1 MIEVARALDPAHR
14 AVFMGY
20 EDDFVHLIR
29 KAGFEYHPC
38 SPSWSAQERQRAID
52 FDQGKAIRSPFTR
65 ELVAAR
71 VAVERRM
78 IRQHRAAAVV
88 IGSNVTSMISAPAE
102 GVPLYYPVPFALT
115 GPQVRQVRRF
125 RFVAGDGPIAG
136 TADRIATAAFRWI
149 YTRAPLAPR
158 ALSAVAHANG
168 VSPLRT
174 VASLLEADVNLVTV
188 MPWELDD
195 FALPENYQRVGPIF
209 AHLGGEV
216 PDLVRALAAAPEPLV
231 YLGLGSSARREL
243 ALAAATQLGALPIN
257 VIAPIRHYL
266 EPGDVVPPNIHVT
279 DLLPAH
285 LLGGLVDAAV
295 LHGGQGTVQTACATG
310 IRSSGW
316 ACNLNRHGTCACAS
330 DRATRSP
337 SHPSMC
343 RSQHSQPPYGGSST
357 TPPTATPRRGC
368 ASSTSAKTARPPP
381 PESSRPRCPV
391 TPSQGVHL
399 GHPNPRRPTRG
410 EVGHVLTRQDVVVCY
425 TLTGWTSYS
434 TWTCSMTRTRS
445 RSMLKPRTCS
455 RTRTSV
461 LTTSTTC
468 GSTIRSS
475 IPPSHRRTI

>member
-1 MIEVARALDPAHR
+1 MLFCPVTFNLAETTRMIEVARALDPAHR

-20 EDDFVHLIR
+20 EDDFVHLISD
-29 KAGFEYHPC
+29 AGFEYHPC

-88 IGSNVTSMISAPAE
+88 IGSNVTSMISARAE

-125 RFVAGDGPIAG
+125 RFVAGEGPIAG
-136 TADRIATAAFRWI
+136 AADRIATAAFRWV

-158 ALSAVAHANG
+158 ALSAVAHTNG
-168 VSPLRT
+168 VAPLRT

-216 PDLVRALAAAPEPLV
+216 PGLVRALAAAPEPLV
-231 YLGLGSSARREL
+231 YLGLGSSARREV

-257 VIAPIRHYL
+257 VLAPIRHYL

-310 IRSSGW
+310 IPFVGMGLQPEQTWNVRVCQRQGNAIVFSPKHVSKP
-316 ACNLNRHGTCACAS
+316 AFLTAVRRILDDPAYRNA
-330 DRATRSP
+330 ATRV
-337 SHPSMC
+337 
-343 RSQHSQPPYGGSST
+343 REQY
-357 TPPTATPRRGC
+357 
-368 ASSTSAKTARPPP
+368 
-381 PESSRPRCPV
+381 E
-391 TPSQGVHL
+391 
-399 GHPNPRRPTRG
+399 
-410 EVGHVLTRQDVVVCY
+410 RQDGAAAAARIIEAA
-425 TLTGWTSYS
+425 LPG
-434 TWTCSMTRTRS
+434 RN
-445 RSMLKPRTCS
+445 
-455 RTRTSV
+455 
-461 LTTSTTC
+461 
-468 GSTIRSS
+468 
-475 IPPSHRRTI
+475 

>member
-1 MIEVARALDPAHR
+1 VASVLFCPVTFNLAETTRMIEVARALDPAHR

-310 IRSSGW
+310 IPFVGMGLQPEQAWNVRVCQRQGNAIAFSPKHVSKP
-316 ACNLNRHGTCACAS
+316 AFPAAVRRILDDPAYRNA
-330 DRATRSP
+330 ATRV
-337 SHPSMC
+337 
-343 RSQHSQPPYGGSST
+343 REQYQREDG
-357 TPPTATPRRGC
+357 A
-368 ASSTSAKTARPPP
+368 AAAARIIEAALP
-381 PESSRPRCPV
+381 
-391 TPSQGVHL
+391 
-399 GHPNPRRPTRG
+399 GHT
-410 EVGHVLTRQDVVVCY
+410 
-425 TLTGWTSYS
+425 
-434 TWTCSMTRTRS
+434 
-445 RSMLKPRTCS
+445 
-455 RTRTSV
+455 
-461 LTTSTTC
+461 
-468 GSTIRSS
+468 
-475 IPPSHRRTI
+475 

>member
-1 MIEVARALDPAHR
+1 VASVLFCPVTFNLAETTRMIEVARALDPAHR

-20 EDDFVHLIR
+20 EDDFVHLISD
-29 KAGFEYHPC
+29 AGFEYHPC

-65 ELVAAR
+65 ELVATR

-88 IGSNVTSMISAPAE
+88 IGSNVTSMISARAE

-125 RFVAGDGPIAG
+125 RFVAGEGPIAD
-136 TADRIATAAFRWI
+136 TADRIATAAFRWV

-158 ALSAVAHANG
+158 ALSAVAHTNG
-168 VSPLRT
+168 VAPLRT

-216 PDLVRALAAAPEPLV
+216 PGLVRALAAAPEPLV

-257 VIAPIRHYL
+257 VLAPIRHYL

-310 IRSSGW
+310 IPFVGMGLQPEQTWNVRVCQRQGNAIAFSPKHVSKP
-316 ACNLNRHGTCACAS
+316 AFLTAVRRILDDPAYRNA
-330 DRATRSP
+330 ATRV
-337 SHPSMC
+337 
-343 RSQHSQPPYGGSST
+343 REQYEREDG
-357 TPPTATPRRGC
+357 A
-368 ASSTSAKTARPPP
+368 AAAARIIEAALP
-381 PESSRPRCPV
+381 
-391 TPSQGVHL
+391 
-399 GHPNPRRPTRG
+399 GHN
-410 EVGHVLTRQDVVVCY
+410 
-425 TLTGWTSYS
+425 
-434 TWTCSMTRTRS
+434 
-445 RSMLKPRTCS
+445 
-455 RTRTSV
+455 
-461 LTTSTTC
+461 
-468 GSTIRSS
+468 
-475 IPPSHRRTI
+475 

>member
-1 MIEVARALDPAHR
+1 MASVLFCPVTFNLAETTRMIEVARALDPAHR

-20 EDDFVHLIR
+20 EDDFVHLISD
-29 KAGFEYHPC
+29 AGFEYHPC

-88 IGSNVTSMISAPAE
+88 IGSNVTSMISARAE

-125 RFVAGDGPIAG
+125 RFVAGEGPIAG
-136 TADRIATAAFRWI
+136 AADRIATAAFRWV

-158 ALSAVAHANG
+158 ALSAVAHTNG
-168 VSPLRT
+168 VAPLRT

-216 PDLVRALAAAPEPLV
+216 PGLVRALAAAPEPLV
-231 YLGLGSSARREL
+231 YLGLGSSARREV

-257 VIAPIRHYL
+257 VLAPIRHYL

-310 IRSSGW
+310 IPFVGMGLQPEQTWNVRVCQRQGNAIVFSPKHVSKP
-316 ACNLNRHGTCACAS
+316 AFLTAVRRILDDPAYRNA
-330 DRATRSP
+330 ATRV
-337 SHPSMC
+337 
-343 RSQHSQPPYGGSST
+343 REQYEREDG
-357 TPPTATPRRGC
+357 A
-368 ASSTSAKTARPPP
+368 AAAARIIEAALPG
-381 PESSRPRCPV
+381 R
-391 TPSQGVHL
+391 
-399 GHPNPRRPTRG
+399 N
-410 EVGHVLTRQDVVVCY
+410 
-425 TLTGWTSYS
+425 
-434 TWTCSMTRTRS
+434 
-445 RSMLKPRTCS
+445 
-455 RTRTSV
+455 
-461 LTTSTTC
+461 
-468 GSTIRSS
+468 
-475 IPPSHRRTI
+475 

>member
-115 GPQVRQVRRF
+115 GPQVRPVRRF

-310 IRSSGW
+310 IPFVGMGLQPEQAWNVRVCQRQGNAIAFSPKHVSKP
-316 ACNLNRHGTCACAS
+316 AFPAAVRRILDDPAYRNA
-330 DRATRSP
+330 ATRV
-337 SHPSMC
+337 
-343 RSQHSQPPYGGSST
+343 REQYQREDG
-357 TPPTATPRRGC
+357 A
-368 ASSTSAKTARPPP
+368 AAAARIIEAALP
-381 PESSRPRCPV
+381 
-391 TPSQGVHL
+391 
-399 GHPNPRRPTRG
+399 GHT
-410 EVGHVLTRQDVVVCY
+410 
-425 TLTGWTSYS
+425 
-434 TWTCSMTRTRS
+434 
-445 RSMLKPRTCS
+445 
-455 RTRTSV
+455 
-461 LTTSTTC
+461 
-468 GSTIRSS
+468 
-475 IPPSHRRTI
+475 

>member
-1 MIEVARALDPAHR
+1 MASVLFCPVTFNLAETTRMIEVARALDPAHR

-310 IRSSGW
+310 IPFVGMGLQPEQAWNVRVCQRQGNAIAFSPKHVSKP
-316 ACNLNRHGTCACAS
+316 AFPAAVRRILDDPAYRNA
-330 DRATRSP
+330 ATRV
-337 SHPSMC
+337 
-343 RSQHSQPPYGGSST
+343 REQYQREDG
-357 TPPTATPRRGC
+357 A
-368 ASSTSAKTARPPP
+368 AAAARIIEAALP
-381 PESSRPRCPV
+381 
-391 TPSQGVHL
+391 
-399 GHPNPRRPTRG
+399 GHT
-410 EVGHVLTRQDVVVCY
+410 
-425 TLTGWTSYS
+425 
-434 TWTCSMTRTRS
+434 
-445 RSMLKPRTCS
+445 
-455 RTRTSV
+455 
-461 LTTSTTC
+461 
-468 GSTIRSS
+468 
-475 IPPSHRRTI
+475 

>member
-20 EDDFVHLIR
+20 EDDFVPLIR
-29 KAGFEYHPC
+29 EAGFEYHPC

-88 IGSNVTSMISAPAE
+88 IGSNVTSMISARAE

-125 RFVAGDGPIAG
+125 RFVAGEGPIAG
-136 TADRIATAAFRWI
+136 TADRIATAAFRWV

-168 VSPLRT
+168 VAPLRT

-216 PDLVRALAAAPEPLV
+216 PALVRALADAPEPLI

-257 VIAPIRHYL
+257 VLAPIRHYL

-310 IRSSGW
+310 IPFVGMGLQPEQTWNVRVCQRQGNAIAFSPKHVSKP
-316 ACNLNRHGTCACAS
+316 AFLTAVRRILDDPAYRNA
-330 DRATRSP
+330 ATRV
-337 SHPSMC
+337 
-343 RSQHSQPPYGGSST
+343 REQYEREDG
-357 TPPTATPRRGC
+357 A
-368 ASSTSAKTARPPP
+368 AATARIIEAALPG
-381 PESSRPRCPV
+381 R
-391 TPSQGVHL
+391 
-399 GHPNPRRPTRG
+399 N
-410 EVGHVLTRQDVVVCY
+410 
-425 TLTGWTSYS
+425 
-434 TWTCSMTRTRS
+434 
-445 RSMLKPRTCS
+445 
-455 RTRTSV
+455 
-461 LTTSTTC
+461 
-468 GSTIRSS
+468 
-475 IPPSHRRTI
+475 

>member
-1 MIEVARALDPAHR
+1 VASVLFCPVTFNLAETTRMIEVARALDPAHR

-20 EDDFVHLIR
+20 EDDFVPLIR
-29 KAGFEYHPC
+29 EAGFEYHPC
-38 SPSWSAQERQRAID
+38 SPAWSAQERQRAID

-88 IGSNVTSMISAPAE
+88 IGSNVTSMISARAE

-125 RFVAGDGPIAG
+125 RFVAGEGLIAG
-136 TADRIATAAFRWI
+136 TADRIATAAFRWV
-149 YTRAPLAPR
+149 YARAPLAPR

-168 VSPLRT
+168 VAPLRT

-216 PDLVRALAAAPEPLV
+216 PALVRALADAPEPLI

-243 ALAAATQLGALPIN
+243 ALAAATQLCALPIN
-257 VIAPIRHYL
+257 VLAPIRHYL

-310 IRSSGW
+310 IPFVGMGLQPEQTWNVRVCQRQGNAIAFSPKHVSKP
-316 ACNLNRHGTCACAS
+316 AFLTAVRRILDDPAYRNA
-330 DRATRSP
+330 ATRV
-337 SHPSMC
+337 
-343 RSQHSQPPYGGSST
+343 REQYEREDG
-357 TPPTATPRRGC
+357 A
-368 ASSTSAKTARPPP
+368 AATARIIEAALPG
-381 PESSRPRCPV
+381 R
-391 TPSQGVHL
+391 
-399 GHPNPRRPTRG
+399 N
-410 EVGHVLTRQDVVVCY
+410 
-425 TLTGWTSYS
+425 
-434 TWTCSMTRTRS
+434 
-445 RSMLKPRTCS
+445 
-455 RTRTSV
+455 
-461 LTTSTTC
+461 
-468 GSTIRSS
+468 
-475 IPPSHRRTI
+475 